1 MNPSIQLKLEENGS
15 YKFTLSGVHV
25 SFANAIRR
33 TILGDIKTVC
43 IDVDNCI
50 IEDNR
55 TKFHNEIVKE
65 RLRQIPVHTKDLD
78 NLVKHYYIEIDVK
91 NDTDNI
97 IYVTTKDFKI
107 KKKETGEVIGEEYRE
122 RIFPKNDMTG
132 FYIDFLR
139 LGSFIDDSIEKE
151 KIKLKADFCVH
162 SGSENGCY
170 NVVSISTYEY
180 TKDPEKIMNVWKDKR
195 KKILNE
201 IAGVDELSQVPENDK
216 KNAEERLQFEERDFI
231 NLDAQRYFIKNSF
244 DFTIDTIGVFTNQ
257 EILSKACIILQN
269 TFYDFVKDIETDKYT
284 ILKSSHSQNHPST
297 IENSFDTLFEDKD
310 YTFGNIIA
318 YILYEKFFIDKKI
331 LTYCGFKKFHP
342 HDNYT
347 VLRIAFH
354 EKVELEDVRSK
365 LIETANIAKE
375 VFTKMY
381 GQIKK

>member
-43 IDVDNCI
+43 IDVDNCT

-122 RIFPKNDMTG
+122 RIFPKNDVTG

-180 TKDPEKIMNVWKDKR
+180 TKDPEKIMNVWIDKR